1 MSKQS
6 EERGTIMPKPT
17 LSHLLEQSRTME
29 TDKRLMSE
37 IEIHDLLNQADTGT
51 AKPRLSPLPF
61 IERLSTVTKTLTA
74 LSAAAAI
81 GVAYFLLP
89 NNPDQVKQ
97 SHEIAYNASADNN
110 VENESSKKSAPALM
124 KSFSTE
130 QRTISAEPNTL
141 RTYAYKEVSD
151 DNMENGRENYKIQEQ
166 KATITPLMLDNLT
179 SVLTL
184 TSEQLKKLGIIV
196 TKNTVTYIER
206 DDIDLAAEARKRGLD
221 PEIIL
226 ERIGAQHITAIRKV
240 TARTNGIGD
249 VRSDDSSK
257 AAIAPLMITS
267 YVNRRAFASYYSVS
281 DRVLHNTIRR
291 IDEKSE
297 IITEG
302 ANKLIPVLVSIEN
315 AQESVFKKADIILW
329 FEPTDNFINALPD
342 NYKSALKKEL
352 GMPEKPKTGE
362 QRYTDTWREEDG
374 ALINTRVYPNPTQDF
389 DVRFSFSLSEN
400 RTCSIGIMDMFGHTL
415 SVAKENMPFEKGEH
429 RIDINLQDIDKNGI
443 YLIVMQTDAGEQIVQ
458 RLIVQR

>member
-1 MSKQS
+1 
-6 EERGTIMPKPT
+6 MPKPT

-37 IEIHDLLNQADTGT
+37 IEIHDLLNQADAGT

-89 NNPDQVKQ
+89 NNPDQIKQ
-97 SHEIAYNASADNN
+97 SSEIVYNADTD
-110 VENESSKKSAPALM
+110 SKAEAEVSKNSAPALM
-124 KSFSTE
+124 KRFSTE
-130 QRTISAEPNTL
+130 QRTVSVKSNAIS
-141 RTYAYKEVSD
+141 TYDSRVATD
-151 DNMENGRENYKIQEQ
+151 DVMENEQENFKIQEQ

-179 SVLTL
+179 SVITL
-184 TSEQLKKLGIIV
+184 TADQLKKLGIIV

-206 DDIDLAAEARKRGLD
+206 DDIDLAVEARKRGLD

-249 VRSDDSSK
+249 IRSDDSSK

-329 FEPTDNFINALPD
+329 FEPTDSFINALPD